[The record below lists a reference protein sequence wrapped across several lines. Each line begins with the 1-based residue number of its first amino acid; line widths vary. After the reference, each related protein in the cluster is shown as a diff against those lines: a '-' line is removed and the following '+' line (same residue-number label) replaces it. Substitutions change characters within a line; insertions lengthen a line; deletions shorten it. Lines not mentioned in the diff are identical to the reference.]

1 MSQCRIISLS
11 LILYIYYSKKKKTR
25 KRNKNKKRRNA
36 PWLRILLDLKEILDS
51 IYYYIW
57 RRKWQPTS
65 VYCLENPMDRG
76 VLQAPVH
83 GVTRV
88 RHDLATKER
97 ERQWAITLPVKIV
110 LSKRQQIISAG
121 ENVAKREP
129 SGIVGRYVSWCSH
142 YGKQYQGSSWN

>member
-88 RHDLATKER
+88 RHDLATK
-97 ERQWAITLPVKIV
+97 P
-110 LSKRQQIISAG
+110 
-121 ENVAKREP
+121 P
-129 SGIVGRYVSWCSH
+129 SPPLLH
-142 YGKQYQGSSWN
+142 HSSSFIKELETKMSLCPKKWNCRLDATMFR